1 MTVSDNVC
9 STSLWKVRKIV
20 IFLHWKYIL
29 KAAWTSSNIATEM
42 HILGLKLDNKM
53 SNISSFLYYV
63 YNNKIV
69 YITTVN
75 VMGDIHVRH
84 INTTTVLEKIDFVPI
99 RHLQYLFKYLQFSI
113 LKINRNLNCYIF
125 IGLHFLHWNLCCKN
139 VCLCTHYIFWL
150 HITKNACRGFTL
162 AQKGLSWSV
171 LLEDSWQKTSKLS
184 SHSTSIAQKLRY

>member
-1 MTVSDNVC
+1 
-9 STSLWKVRKIV
+9 
-20 IFLHWKYIL
+20 
-29 KAAWTSSNIATEM
+29 M

-63 YNNKIV
+63 DNNKIV

-125 IGLHFLHWNLCCKN
+125 IGLHFLH
-139 VCLCTHYIFWL
+139 
-150 HITKNACRGFTL
+150 
-162 AQKGLSWSV
+162 
-171 LLEDSWQKTSKLS
+171 
-184 SHSTSIAQKLRY
+184 